1 MKFWSNSNT
10 FIPDNAFELSCAQ
23 WRPLYLCLKVLKQ
36 HHFLSVYYK
45 FFYNF
50 SACGSGLVYLAG
62 MAALSMHFDK
72 HLITALSL
80 ATAGIGIGIF
90 IFPILIQT
98 TMRCYDWKGT
108 LVIVGGM
115 LLNLVACGM
124 TFPNN
129 TRKGWRD
136 IPKLQ
141 PKAKPKVKS
150 KPDRTTSDVD
160 NMEHTLAPRTDIA
173 EPKQRFLIAKMFTNH
188 HYVLLCVNSLCAIF
202 GQSVVYTH
210 LVAYSQSLGI
220 SEYKSALLI
229 STIGVCN
236 IIGRLLFVI
245 VERLTKWNA
254 LIFHI
259 FSYITAGIFIIL
271 IPLSDNYIWLHFCG
285 GIFGAMSSTLGNM
298 VPAII
303 VDFLGPSL
311 MANGFGNL
319 MLFEAVGQTLGGPL
333 ASKILLS
340 PYVMPSRHG
349 PNAHHITGPIWEWN
363 QYLPS
368 RFKLLAFASWKYDRK
383 LYLYAVQ
390 TWLHIACVMA
400 I

>member
-1 MKFWSNSNT
+1 MASISPQSQYVQVTLFSLLL
-10 FIPDNAFELSCAQ
+10 LS
-23 WRPLYLCLKVLKQ
+23 LYL
-36 HHFLSVYYK
+36 S
-45 FFYNF
+45 F
-50 SACGSGLVYLAG
+50 SACGSGLVFLAG
-62 MAALSMHFDK
+62 MAALTMHFDK

-80 ATAGIGIGIF
+80 ATTGIGIGIF

-98 TMRCYDWKGT
+98 TMSYYDWKGT
-108 LVIVGGM
+108 LVIVGGI
-115 LLNLVACGM
+115 LLNLVVCGA

-136 IPKLQ
+136 ISKLHR
-141 PKAKPKVKS
+141 KAKP
-150 KPDRTTSDVD
+150 
-160 NMEHTLAPRTDIA
+160 NA
-173 EPKQRFLIAKMFTNH
+173 EPKQKCFNMKMFTNH
-188 HYVLLCVNSLCAIF
+188 HYVLLCMNSLFASF
-202 GQSVVYTH
+202 GQSVVYIH

-259 FSYITAGIFIIL
+259 FSYTTAGIFIIL
-271 IPLSDNYIWLHFCG
+271 IPVSDHYIWLHFCG

-298 VPAII
+298 LPAII

-311 MANGFGNL
+311 MANGYGNL

-333 ASKILLS
+333 ASKMT
-340 PYVMPSRHG
+340 PWHG
-349 PNAHHITGPIWEWN
+349 PNAQHITVPVWRKSAGLHL
-363 QYLPS
+363 QS
-368 RFKLLAFASWKYDRK
+368 RFRLLSFA
-383 LYLYAVQ
+383 
-390 TWLHIACVMA
+390 TW
-400 I
+400 